1 MEKFYIVTN
10 EDFLNE
16 IKDYNV
22 HDEERRKLINEFLT
36 KKELQDMHIIS
47 AEMDFA
53 IDHLKISKNTIS
65 VFTLRIVKKIMQSS
79 VRNY

>member
-22 HDEERRKLINEFLT
+22 HDEERRKLINEFFDE
-36 KKELQDMHIIS
+36 KGIAGHAYHIGG
-47 AEMDFA
+47 
-53 IDHLKISKNTIS
+53 N
-65 VFTLRIVKKIMQSS
+65 
-79 VRNY
+79 

>member
-10 EDFLNE
+10 ADFLNE

-22 HDEERRKLINEFLT
+22 HDEERRKLMNFLT
-36 KKELQDMHIIS
+36 KKELQGTPIIS
-47 AEMDFA
+47 AAMDFA
-53 IDHLKISKNTIS
+53 IDHSKILKNTVF
-65 VFTLRIVKKIMQSS
+65 VFTSRIAKKIMQSS